1 MREAPRT
8 VKAARARR
16 AMLAAV
22 VLLTW
27 TSPTAAAGPY
37 PPGADRPP
45 ALALPTPI
53 GDVGYTPGR
62 GLRVGDTRLTLAGYG
77 AVDLVH
83 EEGGPTTLRV
93 ESLDLFVIWDPLARV
108 HLFSEIDTI
117 DQEDPHEER
126 RNFLTDRLFGDFA
139 GYDWLNLRV
148 GKFLTPVGRW
158 NQIHARPLVWTTSRP
173 LATELPF
180 DPYVTGAMLFGS
192 RFPRTGTLTYSLYGQ
207 FTNNFDVEPPP
218 QAQDR
223 AVGGRLEYA
232 SLGGWSV
239 AGSYLA
245 FTALPGAREAPERG
259 GAAAGDEGGWRH
271 LAGLDTLWQ
280 RGPLEL
286 MGEFAFQEPARG
298 PGRQWG
304 LYLQAVEEVVRRVY
318 LIQRYEYYDHPAPEP
333 VVNIGVLGLAYKPWP
348 FVVLKGEYLF
358 ADRRAEES
366 PPGVKTSFTVLF

>member
-22 VLLTW
+22 VLLTRA
-27 TSPTAAAGPY
+27 SPAAAAGPY

-139 GYDWLNLRV
+139 GYDWINLRV

-245 FTALPGAREAPERG
+245 FTALPGEREAPERG
-259 GAAAGDEGGWRH
+259 GAAAGEEGGWRH
-271 LAGLDTLWQ
+271 LTGLDTLWQ
-280 RGPLEL
+280 RGPFEL

-318 LIQRYEYYDHPAPEP
+318 LIQRYEYYDQPAPEP

>member
-1 MREAPRT
+1 
-8 VKAARARR
+8 
-16 AMLAAV
+16 MLAAV

-223 AVGGRLEYA
+223 AVGARLEYA

-239 AGSYLA
+239 GGSYLA
-245 FTALPGAREAPERG
+245 FTALPGEREAPERG
-259 GAAAGDEGGWRH
+259 AAAAGDQGGWRH
-271 LAGLDTLWQ
+271 LTGLDTLWQ
-280 RGPLEL
+280 RGPFEL

-333 VVNIGVLGLAYKPWP
+333 VVNLGVLGLAYKPWP

-366 PPGVKTSFTVLF
+366 PPGVKSSFTILF